1 MVLGAQQPSHHNLPT
16 TRYLFHTR
24 RTLRTLMAASQVP
37 FTTAAR
43 TGQSNEPVPT
53 VCLSG
58 K

>member
-1 MVLGAQQPSHHNLPT
+1 VLNNPLITNLPT